1 VVGGL
6 LWIGSMTLAGYFLGT
21 IPWIKDNIE
30 LVALG
35 IVFISALPMMIQIV
49 KSIVNKRRNSR
60 S

>member
-1 VVGGL
+1 
-6 LWIGSMTLAGYFLGT
+6 MTLAGYFLGT